1 MQMKIKLL
9 YFAQL
14 REKTRASEEDLE
26 LPAGSTVNDLRQ
38 HLLKLYPQMKNTLD
52 GVAIAVNLEYTKD
65 ERKLS
70 EGDSVALIP
79 PVSGGR
85 DDQDS

>member
-1 MQMKIKLL
+1 MNLQLL

-14 REKTRASEEDLE
+14 REKIGAREDHLE
-26 LPAGSTVNDLRQ
+26 LPLGSSVSDLRQ
-38 HLLKLYPQMKNTLD
+38 HLLELYPQMKNTLD
-52 GVAIAVNLEYTKD
+52 GVAIAVNLEYAED
-65 ERKLS
+65 ERILL

-85 DDQDS
+85 HDKDS

>member
-1 MQMKIKLL
+1 MNLKLL
-9 YFAQL
+9 YFAQV
-14 REKTRASEEDLE
+14 REKLKASEEDLE
-26 LPAGSTVNDLRQ
+26 LPAGSNVNDLRQ
-38 HLLKLYPQMKNTLD
+38 HLLKLYPHMKNTLD
-52 GVAIAVNLEYTKD
+52 AVAIAVNLEYTED
-65 ERKLS
+65 ELILS

>member
-1 MQMKIKLL
+1 MNLKLL

-14 REKTRASEEDLE
+14 REKIKASEEDLE
-26 LPAGSTVNDLRQ
+26 LPAGSTVSDVRQ
-38 HLLKLYPQMKNTLD
+38 HLLKRYPHMKNTLD
-52 GVAIAVNLEYTKD
+52 AVAIAVNLEYTED
-65 ERKLS
+65 ELILS

-85 DDQDS
+85 DDQDC

>member
-1 MQMKIKLL
+1 MNLKVL

-14 REKTRASEEDLE
+14 REKIEANEEDLE
-26 LPAGSTVNDLRQ
+26 LPAGSTVSDVRQ
-38 HLLKLYPQMKNTLD
+38 HLLKLYPHLKNTLD
-52 GVAIAVNLEYTKD
+52 AVAIAVNLEYTED
-65 ERKLS
+65 ELILS